1 MYGVNAPT
9 PEEQKEMEQYL
20 NDSGINVILRSMVA
34 QLCLNKPPRPVQFMV
49 NLLKNNYLQLEEE
62 LASIKKKDN
71 KDEEMDQ
78 GEEKEPV
85 VNFVRKRRNGVS
97 SEPLKEVLESSVVNN
112 PTPKCD
118 ETRARLDKALKG
130 NIICSHLDESER
142 KEVFDAM
149 FEEFHKAGEVI
160 IRQGDED
167 GDQFYVVDDGECD
180 VFVEKDGVSEKVQH
194 VTPGGSFGEL
204 ALIYN
209 TPRAATVIATTDVR
223 LWSINRVTYRKVL
236 MDSTT
241 RKRTMYE
248 EFLDKVPILRPLLK
262 YERLTVAD
270 ALEPA
275 NYGSNEVV
283 VRQGEPGDVFYII
296 VEGTAQVLQTDSMG
310 IEKEVAKLGPS
321 DYFGE
326 IALLTD
332 RPRAATVIAV
342 SPLKCVKMDRER
354 FNRVLGPCED
364 ILRRNMEEYNAY
376 MAKQI

>member
-20 NDSGINVILRSMVA
+20 NESGINVILRSMVA
-34 QLCLNKPPRPVQFMV
+34 QLCLNKPARPVQYMV
-49 NLLKNNYLQLEEE
+49 NLLKSNYLQLEEE
-62 LASIKKKDN
+62 LASIKKKDVSE
-71 KDEEMDQ
+71 DMDQ
-78 GEEKEPV
+78 VEEKEPV

-97 SEPLKEVLESSVVNN
+97 SEPLKEVLESTIISN
-112 PTPKCD
+112 PTPKGD
-118 ETRARLDKALKG
+118 ETRAKLDKALKG

-149 FEEFHKAGEVI
+149 FEEIHKAGDVI
-160 IRQGDED
+160 IHQGDED
-167 GDQFYVVDDGECD
+167 GDQFYVVDEGECD
-180 VFVEKDGVSEKVQH
+180 VYVEKDGVKEKVQH
-194 VTPGGSFGEL
+194 VTAGGSFGEL

-209 TPRAATVIATTDVR
+209 TPRAATVVATTDVR

-248 EFLDKVPILRPLLK
+248 EFLDKVPILRPLHK

-275 NYGSNEVV
+275 NYSPEEVV

-296 VEGTAQVLQTDSMG
+296 VEGVAQVLQTDSMG

-342 SPLKCVKMDRER
+342 TALKCVKMDRER

-364 ILRRNMEEYNAY
+364 ILRRNMEEYNAF
-376 MAKQI
+376 MANQI